1 MDGEQSRVHCPKCD
15 KPMWWWGYVSDNGSD
30 DSSELGLGCE
40 NPKCDG
46 HEILPEDVCGAIVTE
61 EDRIYA

>member
-1 MDGEQSRVHCPKCD
+1 
-15 KPMWWWGYVSDNGSD
+15 MWWWGYVSDNGSD